1 MKKKNLFL
9 IALLCAYSTLASAWN
24 VTFSADGKTAYIEGS
39 GSDGQ
44 NLNDLGV
51 SETAIKAAETL
62 IFTGTIN
69 TLDPFQGGGFTN
81 ATTVDYSRATFIETT
96 VGTVNYQAWN
106 PTTKTYESAQV
117 TKTSNCMTFKHFPN
131 VSTAILANV
140 KTLCAT
146 TFDNNFQ
153 MKTTFEIPSSVE
165 YIAGHAVDDT
175 PINNIT
181 IPATVKY
188 IEAQAFQNAE
198 IDALIK
204 VVVKG
209 YTAAEHGAF
218 DKDVTVGQTVAN
230 KQVYASLFFP
240 EGAEEYF
247 TNLNHAL
254 KLEESLDQGKF
265 QAWLNAHYEVSGN
278 GWQDFINSAPGEPV
292 ESGKIV
298 LRTFSDNVP
307 HYVPLCYRAFIVNGV
322 VGSKEEGFT
331 MQLQETF
338 AIPANTGVII
348 YGEAETGAFALP
360 LLSNSGNTNWY
371 VPYNRESGIVH
382 VSNKDV
388 NLKNYLKPILTSE
401 QTKLKPYFVDGNGNV
416 SDRNFVMSPYSSTD
430 LYSEHPISNEYVG
443 FFRVKA
449 TTSATNRAYLSLPA
463 EMFDDPEGAEVKVV
477 YPYSY
482 VETPDAEHPASF
494 RQDEWPRDYHQ
505 YGDWGTRP
513 TESFPVALRRNF
525 GEPFSSAIMNM
536 EAENEGGDIYTLQG
550 VKVSAPQK
558 GIYLRN
564 GKKFLVK

>member
-175 PINNIT
+175 PIHDIT

-188 IEAQAFQNAE
+188 IEYQSFQNDV
-198 IDALIK
+198 INNLIE
-204 VVVKG
+204 VTVEG
-209 YTAAEHGAF
+209 YTAAAHGAF
-218 DKDVTVGQTVAN
+218 DKDVTVGQT
-230 KQVYASLFFP
+230 QSDGTRIYATLHFTS
-240 EGAEEYF
+240 GSEEYF
-247 TNLNHAL
+247 TNTQHPLSVETSLNA
-254 KLEESLDQGKF
+254 GKF
-265 QAWLNAHYEVSGN
+265 QAWLDDHYSSSNN
-278 GWQDFINSAPGEPV
+278 GWQDFINSAPGEGEPISKPV
-292 ESGKIV
+292 V
-298 LRTFSDNVP
+298 LRTYSDNKA
-307 HYVPLCYRAFIVNGV
+307 HYVPLSYRAYIVNGV
-322 VGSKEEGFT
+322 TGSNETGFT
-331 MQLQETF
+331 LQLQETH

-348 YGEAETGAFALP
+348 YGETEASTFSLPYLYGEEWETPYDRTARSVVVENENINLQNFLVP
-360 LLSNSGNTNWY
+360 DVEEVELRPYIVNSNNEVT
-371 VPYNRESGIVH
+371 
-382 VSNKDV
+382 
-388 NLKNYLKPILTSE
+388 
-401 QTKLKPYFVDGNGNV
+401 
-416 SDRNFVMSPYSSTD
+416 DRNFIMSKYSSTD
-430 LYSEHPISNEYVG
+430 LSKTYPIANEYIG

-449 TTSATNRAYLSLPA
+449 GKSSTKKAYLSLPA
-463 EMFDDPEGAEVKVV
+463 TMFTNPEGAEVKVV
-477 YPYSY
+477 K
-482 VETPDAEHPASF
+482 TGTF
-494 RQDEWPRDYHQ
+494 RSDEWNRDYND
-505 YGDWGTRP
+505 YGDWGARP
-513 TESFPVALRRNF
+513 TNTSILPAALVKSF
-525 GEPFSSAIMNM
+525 GEPFSSAIMNV

-558 GIYLRN
+558 GIYIRN
-564 GKKFLVK
+564 GKKYLVK